1 MSKIVCFGE
10 IMGRLCPEGYLK
22 VVQARKLELTYA
34 GGEANVAVSLANYG
48 EDVSYV
54 TKLPDNDLGKAVLR
68 ELRGYKVNVDN
79 IAIGGERLGMYYVEK
94 GASQRPSK
102 VIYDRKYSSIS
113 MAESGDFDW
122 DAIFADASWFHFT
135 GISPALSDNMITICE
150 DALKKAKELG
160 ITVSCDLNYRK
171 NLWSSAKANEVMSK
185 LMQYVDVCIA
195 NEEDAEKVLAI
206 KAENTDVTAGELD
219 KDGYISV
226 AKQIEERF
234 GIKTVAVTLR
244 ESLSASDNGWS
255 AMLYKDD
262 KAYFSKRYLIHLVDR
277 VGGGDSFV
285 GGLLYGLIN
294 GHEPQETL
302 EFAVAASCLKHT
314 IEGDF
319 NQVTV
324 DDVKKLMQG
333 DGSGRVQR

>member
-68 ELRGYKVNVDN
+68 ELRGYKVNVDD

-102 VIYDRKYSSIS
+102 VIYDRKYSAIS
-113 MAESGDFDW
+113 MAKQSDFDW
-122 DAIFADASWFHFT
+122 DKILEDKSWFHFT
-135 GISPALSDNMITICE
+135 GISPALSQGMIAVCE
-150 DALKKAKELG
+150 DALIKAKELG

-171 NLWSSAKANEVMSK
+171 NLWPSDKANEVMSK

-195 NEEDAEKVLAI
+195 NEEDAEKVFGI
-206 KAENTDVTAGELD
+206 KATGTDVTSGELD
-219 KDGYISV
+219 KDSYISV
-226 AKQIEERF
+226 AKQIQQSF
-234 GIKTVAVTLR
+234 GINTVAITLR
-244 ESLSASDNGWS
+244 ESMSASDNGWS
-255 AMLYKDD
+255 AMLYKDEQ
-262 KAYFSKRYLIHLVDR
+262 AYFSKRYLIHLVDR

-285 GGLLYGLIN
+285 GGLLYGLVN
-294 GHEPQETL
+294 NHEPQETL

-319 NQVTV
+319 NQVMV
-324 DDVKKLMQG
+324 DDVKKLMEG

>member
-68 ELRGYKVNVDN
+68 ELRGYKVNVDD

-102 VIYDRKYSSIS
+102 VIYDRKYSAIS
-113 MAESGDFDW
+113 MAKQSDFDW
-122 DAIFADASWFHFT
+122 DEILEDKSWFHFT
-135 GISPALSDNMITICE
+135 GISPALSQGMIAVCE
-150 DALKKAKELG
+150 DALIKAKELG

-171 NLWSSAKANEVMSK
+171 NLWPSDKANEVMSK

-195 NEEDAEKVLAI
+195 NEEDAEKVFGI
-206 KAENTDVTAGELD
+206 KATGTDVTSGELD

-226 AKQIEERF
+226 AKQIQQSF
-234 GIKTVAVTLR
+234 GINTVAITLR
-244 ESLSASDNGWS
+244 ESMSASDNGWS
-255 AMLYKDD
+255 AMLYKDEQ
-262 KAYFSKRYLIHLVDR
+262 AYFSKRYLIHLVDR

-285 GGLLYGLIN
+285 GGLLYGLVN
-294 GHEPQETL
+294 NHEPQETL

-319 NQVTV
+319 NQVMV
-324 DDVKKLMQG
+324 DDVKKLMEG